1 VGSFAANAWGLHDMI
16 GNVWEWV
23 EDWYAAYPPGSLTDP
38 AGPSGGS
45 YRVYRGGGWGGDP
58 AYARVASRDGL
69 APGDR
74 DYNLGFRLARSN
86 P

>member
-1 VGSFAANAWGLHDMI
+1 MS

-23 EDWYAAYPPGSLTDP
+23 SDWYGDYPAGSVTDP

-45 YRVYRGGGWGGDP
+45 YRVIRGGSWNDDP
-58 AYARVASRDGL
+58 AYAPVANRGYFP
-69 APGDR
+69 PGGR
-74 DYNLGFRLARSN
+74 KYYLGFRLARSN